1 MIQTKKKKKKKR
13 RRILCMNTT
22 NIPVLHS
29 YLIIHGESN
38 FYEHGYFIKI
48 IVSSKRVIG
57 IRIG

>member
-1 MIQTKKKKKKKR
+1 M
-13 RRILCMNTT
+13 RILCMNTT